1 MDLVVIG
8 HGVDAAGSA
17 ELRYAEKQ
25 LLASLPT
32 HVPLVRSVAR
42 DSRSLV
48 QAALEAVDALCLPD
62 DARVLLAKNACL
74 WPAPGTFNHLEKVVD
89 GAASA
94 AFAHDSAHAYP
105 GFPRDY
111 MTLRGLERYVATLAA
126 QLDHPVLPGADLPAL
141 ALTTAGALR
150 LATWGD
156 QAVWG
161 AHAFVHDFSGYQQGQ
176 RDDVVPII
184 PASVKRILD
193 VGGGEGGFLKALKK
207 HLVCETHL
215 AEFSNAA
222 CALALASDGVDKV
235 WPGDFMTADLDVK
248 FDCITFLDVLEHTE
262 SPVQWLHRAAQLLE
276 PDGCVVASIPNVG
289 HWSVVADLLEGRWD
303 YAPAGI
309 HCVTHLRFFTRYGVA
324 QLMAEAGLKIEKIE
338 AVRIDPP
345 QWFDV
350 SAMQGPLRTDA
361 DSLSSFSFLVKARA
375 AA

>member
-17 ELRYAEKQ
+17 ELRYAERQ
-25 LLASLPT
+25 LLASLPA
-32 HVPLVRSVAR
+32 HVAIVRSAAQ
-42 DSRSLV
+42 SSSSLV
-48 QAALEAVDALCLPD
+48 QAALEAADSLCLRD
-62 DARVLLAKNACL
+62 DARILLVKNACL
-74 WPAPGTFNHLEKVVD
+74 WPAPGTFDQMGKVLD
-89 GAASA
+89 CAASA
-94 AFAHDSAHAYP
+94 AFSHDSAHAYP

-111 MTLRGLERYVATLAA
+111 MTLRGLERYLSTLTA
-126 QLDHPVLPGADLPAL
+126 QPDHPVQPGSDLPGL
-141 ALTTAGALR
+141 ALTTAGAIR
-150 LATWGD
+150 CSTWAN
-156 QAVWG
+156 QAVWC
-161 AHAFVHDFSGYQQGQ
+161 ARAFVHDFSGYQQGQ

-207 HLVCETHL
+207 HFVCETHL
-215 AEFSNAA
+215 AEFSSAA
-222 CALALASDGVDKV
+222 CAVASSNVDKV

-262 SPVQWLHRAAQLLE
+262 WPVQWLHRAAQLLE
-276 PDGCVVASIPNVG
+276 PGGCVVASIPNVG

-309 HCVTHLRFFTRYGVA
+309 HCVTHLRFFTRHGVE
-324 QLMAEAGLKIEKIE
+324 QLMAEAGLRIEKIE
-338 AVRIDPP
+338 AVRIDLP

-350 SAMQGPLRTDA
+350 SSMRGQLHTDA

-375 AA
+375 VV